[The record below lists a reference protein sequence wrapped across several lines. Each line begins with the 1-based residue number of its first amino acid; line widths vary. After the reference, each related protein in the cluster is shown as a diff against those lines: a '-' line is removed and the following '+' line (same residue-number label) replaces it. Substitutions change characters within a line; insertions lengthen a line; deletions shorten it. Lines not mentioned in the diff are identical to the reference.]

1 MDISLVKFSK
11 GSSII
16 NALIWFSIL
25 TASCDIVLAFEVAGL
40 TVRVSQLVAM
50 AAMFFFL
57 LRIIKYGNVKILTA
71 YYNLLIVIV
80 FNTICIVNSKTIFNA
95 VGYDLWLIFDCVM
108 VLTFTYF
115 LSKQETIYS
124 IVRKYIMCFN
134 ALAVVGFAQFALQF
148 AGINFYVTQYND
160 LHRSN
165 GFSFEPSFY
174 ATYMIM
180 GSIICLYLL
189 ERRNYKCMKKKWLI
203 ISTLL
208 NVGAVVISTSRMGL
222 LILLIYI
229 VYRGIMCLRVY
240 IHMKASLIRILFTL
254 MPILVGIALILFIL
268 AIEFQVD
275 FVLHYLSGLGIGGTA
290 SHSTDARSA
299 GFEDT
304 WKLFLDSPFLGC
316 SLGGIDAGIIEYK
329 ARNYTVANNGGASMC
344 ISLEALAAYGIFGAF
359 FFFKYMYDL
368 TVGGYLKAKKRPGD
382 KREREPV
389 YAMLIALFFEFLIL
403 QLNQNV
409 LRPPFWVHIALVS
422 TVLQIY
428 LRDSHKNHR
437 SDFIAG
443 EYYVNAQDNS

>member
-1 MDISLVKFSK
+1 MNLTLTRFNK
-11 GSSII
+11 GSSIV

-40 TVRVSQLVAM
+40 TVRISQLVAM
-50 AAMFFFL
+50 SVMFLFL
-57 LRIIKYGNVKILTA
+57 LRIIRFGNVKILTP

-95 VGYDLWLIFDCVM
+95 VGYDLWLIFDCVQ

-115 LSKQETIYS
+115 LSKQETIQS
-124 IVRKYIMCFN
+124 LVRKYIMCFN
-134 ALAVVGFAQFALQF
+134 ALAVVGFLQFALQF
-148 AGINFYVTQYND
+148 VGINFYVTQYND

-165 GFSFEPSFY
+165 GFSYEPSFY

-180 GSIICLYLL
+180 GSILCLYLL
-189 ERRNYKCMKKKWLI
+189 ERRNYKCMRRRYLI

-222 LILLIYI
+222 LILLIYV
-229 VYRGIMCLRVY
+229 VYRGVMCLRIY
-240 IHMKASLIRILFTL
+240 IHKKASLIRILFTL
-254 MPILVGIALILFIL
+254 MPIMVGVGAIFFIIAVEL
-268 AIEFQVD
+268 QVD
-275 FVLHYLSGLGIGGTA
+275 FVMHYLSGLGIGGAT
-290 SHSTDARSA
+290 SHSADARTS
-299 GFEDT
+299 GFMDT

-368 TVGGYLKAKKRPGD
+368 TIGGYLKAKRRPGD
-382 KREREPV
+382 KRDREPI
-389 YAMLIALFFEFLIL
+389 YAMLIALFFEFVIL

-422 TVLQIY
+422 TTLQIY
-428 LRDSHKNHR
+428 LRESSRLTR
-437 SDFIAG
+437 SSEINEG
-443 EYYVNAQDNS
+443 IVNV

>member
-1 MDISLVKFSK
+1 MNLTLVRLNK

-16 NALIWFSIL
+16 NTLIWISIL
-25 TASCDIVLAFEVAGL
+25 IASCDIVLAFEVAGL
-40 TVRVSQLVAM
+40 TVRISQLISM
-50 AAMFFFL
+50 AVMFLFL
-57 LRIIKYGNVKILTA
+57 LRIIKFGNVKILTP

-80 FNTICIVNSKTIFNA
+80 FNTMCIFNSKTIFNA
-95 VGYDLWLIFDCVM
+95 VGYDLWLLFDCVQ
-108 VLTFTYF
+108 VLAFTYF
-115 LSKQETIYS
+115 LSKQESVHS
-124 IVRKYIMCFN
+124 IVRKYIFCFD
-134 ALAVVGFAQFALQF
+134 ALAVVGFLQFALQF
-148 AGINFYVTQYND
+148 VGINFFVTQYND

-165 GFSFEPSFY
+165 GFSYEPSFY

-189 ERRNYKCMKKKWLI
+189 ERRNYKCMRKSWLI

-208 NVGAVVISTSRMGL
+208 NCGAVVISTSRMGI

-229 VYRGIMCLRVY
+229 VYRGFMSLRIY

-254 MPILVGIALILFIL
+254 MPIMVGIALIFFII
-268 AIEFQVD
+268 AIEFEVD
-275 FVLHYLSGLGIGGTA
+275 FVMHYLSGLGIGGTT
-290 SHSTDARSA
+290 SHSADARMS
-299 GFEDT
+299 GFVDT

-344 ISLEALAAYGIFGAF
+344 ISLEALAAYGIFGAY
-359 FFFKYMYDL
+359 FFFKYMWDL

-382 KREREPV
+382 KKDREPV
-389 YAMLIALFFEFLIL
+389 YAMLIALFFEFAIL

-422 TVLQIY
+422 TCLQIY
-428 LRDSHKNHR
+428 LRDSHK
-437 SDFIAG
+437 
-443 EYYVNAQDNS
+443 YYGNKTEEV

>member
-1 MDISLVKFSK
+1 MNLTLVRLNK

-16 NALIWFSIL
+16 NTLIWISIL
-25 TASCDIVLAFEVAGL
+25 IASCDIVLAFEVAGL
-40 TVRVSQLVAM
+40 TVRISQLISM
-50 AAMFFFL
+50 AVMFLFL
-57 LRIIKYGNVKILTA
+57 LRIIKFGNVKILTP

-80 FNTICIVNSKTIFNA
+80 FNTICIFNSKTIFNA
-95 VGYDLWLIFDCVM
+95 VGYDLWLLFDCVQ
-108 VLTFTYF
+108 VLAFTYF
-115 LSKQETIYS
+115 LSKQESVHS
-124 IVRKYIMCFN
+124 IVRKYIFCFD
-134 ALAVVGFAQFALQF
+134 ALAVVGFLQFALQF
-148 AGINFYVTQYND
+148 VGINFFVTQYND

-165 GFSFEPSFY
+165 GFSYEPSFY

-189 ERRNYKCMKKKWLI
+189 ERRNYKCMRKSWLI

-208 NVGAVVISTSRMGL
+208 NCGAVVISTSRMGI

-229 VYRGIMCLRVY
+229 VYRGFMSLRIY

-254 MPILVGIALILFIL
+254 MPIMVGIALIFFII
-268 AIEFQVD
+268 AIEFEVD
-275 FVLHYLSGLGIGGTA
+275 FVMHYLSGLGIGGTT
-290 SHSTDARSA
+290 SHSADARMS
-299 GFEDT
+299 GFVDT

-344 ISLEALAAYGIFGAF
+344 ISLEALAAYGIFGAY
-359 FFFKYMYDL
+359 FFFKYMWDL

-382 KREREPV
+382 KKDREPV
-389 YAMLIALFFEFLIL
+389 YAMLIALFFEFAIL

-422 TVLQIY
+422 TCLQIY
-428 LRDSHKNHR
+428 LRDSHK
-437 SDFIAG
+437 
-443 EYYVNAQDNS
+443 YYGNKTEEV

>member
-1 MDISLVKFSK
+1 MNLTLTRLNK
-11 GSSII
+11 GSSIV

-25 TASCDIVLAFEVAGL
+25 TASCDIVLAFDVAGL

-50 AAMFFFL
+50 AVMFLFL
-57 LRIIKYGNVKILTA
+57 LRIIRFGNVKILTP

-80 FNTICIVNSKTIFNA
+80 FNTICIVNSKTLFNA
-95 VGYDLWLIFDCVM
+95 VGYDLWLIFDCVQ
-108 VLTFTYF
+108 VLAFTYF
-115 LSKQETIYS
+115 LSKQES
-124 IVRKYIMCFN
+124 IQSLLRKYIMCFN
-134 ALAVVGFAQFALQF
+134 ALAVVGFIQFALQF
-148 AGINFYVTQYND
+148 LGINFYVTQYND

-165 GFSFEPSFY
+165 GFSYEPSFY

-189 ERRNYKCMKKKWLI
+189 ERRNYRCMRRRYLI
-203 ISTLL
+203 LSTLL

-222 LILLIYI
+222 LILLIYV
-229 VYRGIMCLRVY
+229 VYRGIMCLRIY
-240 IHMKASLIRILFTL
+240 IHKKASLIRILFTL
-254 MPILVGIALILFIL
+254 MPIVVGIAAVLFIL
-268 AIEFQVD
+268 AVEFQVD

-299 GFEDT
+299 GFVDT

-344 ISLEALAAYGIFGAF
+344 ISLEALAAYGIFGAY
-359 FFFKYMYDL
+359 FFFKYMWDL

-382 KREREPV
+382 KKEREPV
-389 YAMLIALFFEFLIL
+389 YAMLIALFFEFVIL

-422 TVLQIY
+422 TCLQIY
-428 LRDSHKNHR
+428 LRESHKNYKVTE
-437 SDFIAG
+437 AG
-443 EYYVNAQDNS
+443 VEHV

>member
-1 MDISLVKFSK
+1 MNLTLVRLNK

-16 NALIWFSIL
+16 NTLIWISIL
-25 TASCDIVLAFEVAGL
+25 IASCDIVLAFEVAGL
-40 TVRVSQLVAM
+40 TVRISQLVSM
-50 AAMFFFL
+50 SVMFLFL
-57 LRIIKYGNVKILTA
+57 LRIIKFGNVKILTP

-80 FNTICIVNSKTIFNA
+80 FNTICIFNSKTIFNA
-95 VGYDLWLIFDCVM
+95 VGYDLWLLFDCVQ
-108 VLTFTYF
+108 VLAFTYF
-115 LSKQETIYS
+115 LSKQESVHS
-124 IVRKYIMCFN
+124 IVRKYIFCFD
-134 ALAVVGFAQFALQF
+134 ALAVVGFLQFALQF
-148 AGINFYVTQYND
+148 VGINFFVTQYND

-165 GFSFEPSFY
+165 GFSYEPSFY

-189 ERRNYKCMKKKWLI
+189 ERRNYKCMRKSWLI

-208 NVGAVVISTSRMGL
+208 NCGAVVISTSRMGI

-229 VYRGIMCLRVY
+229 VYRGFMSLRIY

-254 MPILVGIALILFIL
+254 MPIMVGIALIFFII
-268 AIEFQVD
+268 AIEFEVD
-275 FVLHYLSGLGIGGTA
+275 FVMHYLSGLGIGGTT
-290 SHSTDARSA
+290 SHSADARMS
-299 GFEDT
+299 GFVDT

-344 ISLEALAAYGIFGAF
+344 ISLEALAAYGIFGAY
-359 FFFKYMYDL
+359 FFFKYMWDL

-382 KREREPV
+382 KKDREPV
-389 YAMLIALFFEFLIL
+389 YAMLIALFFEFAIL

-422 TVLQIY
+422 TCLQIY
-428 LRDSHKNHR
+428 LRDSHK
-437 SDFIAG
+437 
-443 EYYVNAQDNS
+443 YYGNKTEEV

>member
-1 MDISLVKFSK
+1 MNLTLTRLNK
-11 GSSII
+11 GSSIV

-25 TASCDIVLAFEVAGL
+25 TASCDIVLAFDVAGL

-50 AAMFFFL
+50 AVMFLFL
-57 LRIIKYGNVKILTA
+57 LRIIRFGNVKILTP

-80 FNTICIVNSKTIFNA
+80 FNTICIVNSKTLFNA
-95 VGYDLWLIFDCVM
+95 VGYDLWLIFDCVQ
-108 VLTFTYF
+108 VLAFTYF
-115 LSKQETIYS
+115 LSKQES
-124 IVRKYIMCFN
+124 IQSLLRKYIMCFN
-134 ALAVVGFAQFALQF
+134 ALAVVGFIQFALQF
-148 AGINFYVTQYND
+148 LGINFYVTQYND

-189 ERRNYKCMKKKWLI
+189 ERRNYRCMRRRYLI
-203 ISTLL
+203 LSTLL

-222 LILLIYI
+222 LILLIYV
-229 VYRGIMCLRVY
+229 VYRGIMCLRIY
-240 IHMKASLIRILFTL
+240 IHKKASLIRILFTL
-254 MPILVGIALILFIL
+254 MPIVVGIAAVLFIL
-268 AIEFQVD
+268 AVEFQVD

-299 GFEDT
+299 GFVDT

-329 ARNYTVANNGGASMC
+329 ARNYTVANNGGARMC
-344 ISLEALAAYGIFGAF
+344 ISLEALAAYGIFGAY
-359 FFFKYMYDL
+359 FFFKYMWDL

-382 KREREPV
+382 KKEREPV
-389 YAMLIALFFEFLIL
+389 YAMLIALFFEFVIL

-422 TVLQIY
+422 TCLQIY
-428 LRDSHKNHR
+428 LRESHKNYKVTE
-437 SDFIAG
+437 AG
-443 EYYVNAQDNS
+443 VEHV

>member
-1 MDISLVKFSK
+1 MNLTLTRFNK
-11 GSSII
+11 GSAIV

-25 TASCDIVLAFEVAGL
+25 TASCDIVLAFDVAGL

-50 AAMFFFL
+50 SVMFLFL
-57 LRIIKYGNVKILTA
+57 LRIIKFGNVKILTP

-80 FNTICIVNSKTIFNA
+80 FNTICIVNSKTLFNA
-95 VGYDLWLIFDCVM
+95 VGYDLWLIFDCVQ
-108 VLTFTYF
+108 VLAFTYF
-115 LSKQETIYS
+115 LSKQETIQS
-124 IVRKYIMCFN
+124 LVRKYIMCFN
-134 ALAVVGFAQFALQF
+134 ALAVVGFVQFALQF
-148 AGINFYVTQYND
+148 VGINFYVTQYND

-189 ERRNYKCMKKKWLI
+189 ERRNYKCMRRRYLI
-203 ISTLL
+203 LSTLL

-222 LILLIYI
+222 LILLIYV
-229 VYRGIMCLRVY
+229 VYRGIMCLRIY
-240 IHMKASLIRILFTL
+240 IHKRASLIRILFTL
-254 MPILVGIALILFIL
+254 MPIMVGIAAVLFIL
-268 AIEFQVD
+268 AVEFQVD

-299 GFEDT
+299 GFLDT

-368 TVGGYLKAKKRPGD
+368 TVGGYFKAKKRPGD
-382 KREREPV
+382 KRDREPV
-389 YAMLIALFFEFLIL
+389 YAMLIALFFEFVIL

-422 TVLQIY
+422 TTLQIY
-428 LRDSHKNHR
+428 LRESSKLTRVTEIRED
-437 SDFIAG
+437 II
-443 EYYVNAQDNS
+443 

>member
-1 MDISLVKFSK
+1 MNLTLVRLNK

-16 NALIWFSIL
+16 NTLIWISIL
-25 TASCDIVLAFEVAGL
+25 IASCDIVLAFEVAGL
-40 TVRVSQLVAM
+40 TVRISQLVSM
-50 AAMFFFL
+50 SVMFLFL
-57 LRIIKYGNVKILTA
+57 LRIIKFGNVKILTP

-80 FNTICIVNSKTIFNA
+80 FNTICIFNSKTIFNA
-95 VGYDLWLIFDCVM
+95 VGYDLWLLFDCVQ
-108 VLTFTYF
+108 VLAFTYF
-115 LSKQETIYS
+115 LSKQESVHS
-124 IVRKYIMCFN
+124 IVRKYIFCFD
-134 ALAVVGFAQFALQF
+134 ALAVVGFLQFALQF
-148 AGINFYVTQYND
+148 VGINFFVTQYND

-165 GFSFEPSFY
+165 GFSYEPSFY

-189 ERRNYKCMKKKWLI
+189 ERRNYKCMRKSWLM

-208 NVGAVVISTSRMGL
+208 NCGAVVISTSRMGI

-229 VYRGIMCLRVY
+229 VYRGFMSLRIY

-254 MPILVGIALILFIL
+254 MPIMVGIALIFFII
-268 AIEFQVD
+268 AIEFEVD
-275 FVLHYLSGLGIGGTA
+275 FVMHYLSGLGIGGTT
-290 SHSTDARSA
+290 SHSADARMS
-299 GFEDT
+299 GFVDT

-344 ISLEALAAYGIFGAF
+344 ISLEALAAYGIFGAY
-359 FFFKYMYDL
+359 FFFKYMWDL

-382 KREREPV
+382 KKDREPV
-389 YAMLIALFFEFLIL
+389 YAMLIALFFEFAIL

-422 TVLQIY
+422 TCLQIY
-428 LRDSHKNHR
+428 LRDSHK
-437 SDFIAG
+437 
-443 EYYVNAQDNS
+443 YYGNKTEEV

>member
-1 MDISLVKFSK
+1 MNLTLVRMNK

-16 NALIWFSIL
+16 NTLIWISIL
-25 TASCDIVLAFEVAGL
+25 IASCDIVLAFEVAGL
-40 TVRVSQLVAM
+40 TVRISQLVSM
-50 AAMFFFL
+50 SVMFLFL
-57 LRIIKYGNVKILTA
+57 LRIIKFGNVKILTP

-80 FNTICIVNSKTIFNA
+80 FNTICIFNSKTIFNA
-95 VGYDLWLIFDCVM
+95 VGYDLWLIFDCIQ
-108 VLTFTYF
+108 VLAFTYF
-115 LSKQETIYS
+115 LSKQESVHS

-134 ALAVVGFAQFALQF
+134 ALAVVGFVQFALQF
-148 AGINFYVTQYND
+148 VGINFFVTQYND

-165 GFSFEPSFY
+165 GFSYEPSFY

-189 ERRNYKCMKKKWLI
+189 ERRNYKCMRKSALI

-208 NVGAVVISTSRMGL
+208 NCGAVVISTSRMGI
-222 LILLIYI
+222 LILLVYI
-229 VYRGIMCLRVY
+229 VYRGFMSLRIY
-240 IHMKASLIRILFTL
+240 IHMRASLIRILFTL
-254 MPILVGIALILFIL
+254 MPIMVGIALIFLII
-268 AIEFQVD
+268 AIEFEVD
-275 FVLHYLSGLGIGGTA
+275 FVMHYLSGLGIGGTT
-290 SHSTDARSA
+290 SHSADARMS
-299 GFEDT
+299 GFVDT

-359 FFFKYMYDL
+359 FFFKYMWDL

-382 KREREPV
+382 KKDREPV
-389 YAMLIALFFEFLIL
+389 YAMLIALFFEFVIL

-428 LRDSHKNHR
+428 LRDSHK
-437 SDFIAG
+437 
-443 EYYVNAQDNS
+443 YYMNKTEAE